1 MRRITSLETEMK
13 LLWHRHMP
21 IVSVSLPNEL
31 VDSMTAIQESQGFAG
46 RSDVVR
52 AAIRL
57 LLSDSRE
64 KASLTGRVSAI
75 LVVTHDESNEEPITR
90 LKHAYDDIVRTHI
103 HNKMGRNNCFELF
116 LLEGEGRKVAS
127 MSSAFQKEKK
137 LRSVRLLV
145 V

>member
-1 MRRITSLETEMK
+1 
-13 LLWHRHMP
+13 MP
-21 IVSVSLPNEL
+21 IVSVSLPDEL
-31 VDSMTAIQESQGFAG
+31 VDSMTAIQESQGYAG

-64 KASLTGRVSAI
+64 KASLTGRVAAI

-103 HNKMGRNNCFELF
+103 HNKMGQNNCFELF
-116 LLEGEGRKVAS
+116 LLEGDGRKVAS
-127 MSSAFQKEKK
+127 MTSAFQKEKK
-137 LRSVRLLV
+137 LKSVRLLV
-145 V
+145 VR

>member
-1 MRRITSLETEMK
+1 
-13 LLWHRHMP
+13 MP

-31 VDSMTAIQESQGFAG
+31 VNSMTKIQESQGYAG

-64 KASLTGRVSAI
+64 KSSLAGRVTAI

-90 LKHAYDDIVRTHI
+90 LKHTYDDIVRTHI
-103 HNKMGRNNCFELF
+103 HNKMGQNNCFELF
-116 LLEGEGRKVAS
+116 LLEGEGKKIAS
-127 MSSAFQKEKK
+127 MTSAFQKERK
-137 LRSVRLLV
+137 LRSVKLLV
-145 V
+145 I

>member
-1 MRRITSLETEMK
+1 
-13 LLWHRHMP
+13 MP
-21 IVSVSLPNEL
+21 IVSVSLPDERSE
-31 VDSMTAIQESQGFAG
+31 SMTAIQESQGYAG
-46 RSDVVR
+46 RSDIVR

-64 KASLTGRVSAI
+64 KASLAGRVAAI

-103 HNKMGRNNCFELF
+103 HNKMGQNNCFELF

-127 MSSAFQKEKK
+127 MTSAFQKEKK
-137 LRSVRLLV
+137 LKTVRLLV
-145 V
+145 VR

>member
-1 MRRITSLETEMK
+1 MT
-13 LLWHRHMP
+13 
-21 IVSVSLPNEL
+21 IVSVSLPEDL
-31 VDSMTAIQESQGFAG
+31 VDSMTSIQESQGFAG

-64 KASLTGRVSAI
+64 KASLTGLVAAI

-127 MSSAFQKEKK
+127 MTSAFQREKK
-137 LRSVRLLV
+137 LKSVRLLV
-145 V
+145 VR

>member
-1 MRRITSLETEMK
+1 
-13 LLWHRHMP
+13 MP
-21 IVSVSLPNEL
+21 IVSVSLPNDL
-31 VDSMTAIQESQGFAG
+31 IDSMTAVQESQGYAG

-52 AAIRL
+52 TAIRL
-57 LLSDSRE
+57 LLSDYKE
-64 KASLTGRVSAI
+64 KASLTGRVAAI

-103 HNKMGRNNCFELF
+103 HNKIGQNNCFEMF

-127 MSSAFQKEKK
+127 MTRAFQKEKK
-137 LRSVRLLV
+137 LRSVRLMV